1 MFPNSVLL
9 IVVLVLASHLSGGVS
24 AWDVRLR
31 NDTSEPLHYDVTL
44 TIDIEAKQ
52 FFAEEFILINVISDT
67 VAISINSHKLNV
79 NWLSSCRLNSELDQR
94 ELVPSS
100 VNVDTEGQ
108 IFHLFFDEIIPAN
121 TRHTLHIKD
130 VTGDFGFGLIE
141 DDAPESFG

>member
-31 NDTSEPLHYDVTL
+31 NDTFEPLHYDVTL

-79 NWLSSCRLNSELDQR
+79 NWLTSCRLISELDQR

-108 IFHLFFDEIIPAN
+108 IFHLVFDEIIPAN

-141 DDAPESFG
+141 DVAPESFG